1 MSQAIK
7 RKPDGEAL
15 SIKRKAGRLLFIG
28 LPGTRLD
35 RRLRQLLSEV
45 QPGGV
50 VLFGRNVES
59 AEQVAHLNV
68 QIRDAVEHPVLIAVD
83 QEGGLVDRFRSIC
96 EPMPSAKAVR
106 VAGQADLAHKFGELT
121 AHALRLLGFNMNFA
135 PVLDL
140 SGDNLENG
148 LRGRTFGRQPSDVS
162 RLAGAY
168 LDGLQGGR
176 KVDGVTTGRILGC
189 GKHFPGLGGS
199 SVDSHRRLP
208 IVKHSWEEIFERD
221 LVPFMDLMF
230 HTAGEPLYSVMV
242 SHAAFPEVSE
252 FLQAWFRRTKE
263 LPSPESLHQLPATIS
278 GNVVMRLLRQA
289 LKFDGLVIT
298 DDMEMG
304 AVVQT
309 LSVAEAS
316 LRAIQ
321 AGSDMILICEQ
332 AANFVAARDAV
343 VEAVERGTLGVEAL
357 DKAGQRIDRL
367 LEVAGE
373 YEPFDQDE
381 FDQVS
386 RNMAE
391 LNHALKAAENN
402 EEYAPLYGT
411 EEGDAR
417 RSSNF

>member
-1 MSQAIK
+1 MAVSTK
-7 RKPDGEAL
+7 HEPVSEMR
-15 SIKRKAGRLLFIG
+15 SIERKAGRLLFIG

-35 RRLRQLLSEV
+35 RHTRSLLKEV

-50 VLFGRNVES
+50 VLFGRNIES
-59 AEQVAHLNV
+59 PQQVALLTA
-68 QIRDAVEHPVLIAVD
+68 QIRDAVQQPLLIGAD
-83 QEGGLVDRFRSIC
+83 QEGGLVDRFRNIC

-106 VAGQADLAHKFGELT
+106 DAGHSALAEKFGALT
-121 AHALRLLGFNMNFA
+121 ARVMRLLGFNINFA

-140 SGDNLENG
+140 SGDNQDNG
-148 LRGRTFGRQPSDVS
+148 LRGRTFGPQPAHVS

-168 LDGLQGGR
+168 LDGLQRGGI
-176 KVDGVTTGRILGC
+176 VGC

-208 IVKHSWEEIFERD
+208 VVKHTWEEIFERD
-221 LVPFMDLMF
+221 LVPFMDLLF
-230 HTAGEPLYSVMV
+230 HRPGERLHSLMV

-252 FLQAWFRRTKE
+252 FLQAWFRRTGQ
-263 LPSPESLHQLPATIS
+263 LPPLGSVHQLPATIS

-321 AGSDMILICEQ
+321 AGSDMILICEKE
-332 AANFVAARDAV
+332 ANFVAARDAIV
-343 VEAVERGTLGVEAL
+343 KAVEQGELSLEAL
-357 DKAGQRIDRL
+357 DQAGERIDRVL
-367 LEVAGE
+367 KLASECE
-373 YEPFDQDE
+373 TFDGAE
-381 FDQVS
+381 FETAS
-386 RNMAE
+386 RDIAE
-391 LNHALKAAENN
+391 LKRALKAAEND

-411 EEGDAR
+411 PEGSER
-417 RSSNF
+417 HSSNF